1 MPVEPCQCPG
11 GATGARWGRSGRCYC
26 GPGATAKAAAQG
38 RAAYA
43 SGYRDRATV
52 GPAGALRF
60 DAGRLPG
67 AAVRRP
73 LLPDAIERRYTA
85 TLLRRVALMRRLL
98 LDALA
103 EADLSGAWD
112 RTVARADRRTDDVLS
127 DLLSVVEVVRRV
139 AGEVVPLSPEEI
151 EAVAADVDGFATA
164 QQAEIF
170 RRIAAV
176 DVFTT
181 APLRELY
188 ASFVVENVDLI
199 TSIADTFFEQ
209 IRAEV
214 TSAVQTGRRSSELA
228 KDIEGRYSVTQ
239 SRAKLIARD
248 QISKLNG
255 QITEQRQTSVGV
267 TRYMWS
273 ASGDERVRDTHRA
286 NDGQVFEWKRPP
298 ATGHPGQDYQC
309 RCVAIP
315 VFDEEDEAALLAEQ
329 AARMEREKARAVA

>member
-1 MPVEPCQCPG
+1 MRAQRRR
-11 GATGARWGRSGRCYC
+11 A
-26 GPGATAKAAAQG
+26 GPGAT
-38 RAAYA
+38 
-43 SGYRDRATV
+43 GYRDRVTI
-52 GPAGALRF
+52 GPAGALRL

-73 LLPDAIERRYTA
+73 RMPDAIERRYTA

-98 LDALA
+98 LDAIA
-103 EADLSGAWD
+103 EADLSGEWD
-112 RTVARADRRTDDVLS
+112 RTVARADTRTDDVLG
-127 DLLSVVEVVRRV
+127 DFLNIVETVRRV
-139 AGEVVPLSPEEI
+139 AGEVIPLSPEEL
-151 EAVAADVDGFATA
+151 EAVASDVDGFATA

-170 RRIAAV
+170 QRIAAV
-176 DVFTT
+176 DVFSTE
-181 APLRELY
+181 PLRALY
-188 ASFVVENVDLI
+188 SSFVAENVDLI
-199 TSIADTFFEQ
+199 TSISDTFFAQ

-214 TSAVQTGRRSSELA
+214 TEAVTTGRRSSELA
-228 KDIEGRYSVTQ
+228 KDIQARYNVTQ

-286 NDGQVFEWKRPP
+286 NDGKVFEWRKPP
-298 ATGHPGQDYQC
+298 DVTGHPGQDYQC

-315 VFDEEDEAALLAEQ
+315 VFDPEDEAALLAEQ
-329 AARMEREKARAVA
+329 AARVERENARGAA